1 MNYLDI
7 FLIFILAFSAYKGYQ
22 KGLLVAFFSLLA
34 FFIGLFMAVKFTVP
48 IGVKF
53 FSDSA
58 YFEWI
63 VIAIFIAIFALF
75 ILGIHL
81 LSKALKMIL
90 DFTPLGILD
99 NILGAAL
106 NIFKIV
112 FVLSTLFWVIDSLGI
127 DFSNEYVDNS
137 IILSYIIVFVPKSFE
152 AIGSFIPYFN
162 GRFDMFDLFENN

>member
-22 KGLLVAFFSLLA
+22 KGLLVALFSLLA
-34 FFIGLFMAVKFTVP
+34 FFLGLFMAIKFTAP
-48 IGVKF
+48 ISVKF

-63 VIAIFIAIFALF
+63 AIAIFIAIFALL

-81 LSKALKMIL
+81 LSKALKTIL

-106 NIFKIV
+106 NIFKIA
-112 FVLSTLFWVIDSLGI
+112 FVLSILFWVIDSLGI
-127 DFSNEYVDNS
+127 DFSNEYIDNS
-137 IILSYIIVFVPKSFE
+137 IILSYIILFAPKSFE
-152 AIGSFIPYFN
+152 AIGSFIPYFKDI
-162 GRFDMFDLFENN
+162 FDMFDLFKNN